1 MLFGKRKKNLE
12 ISRDCWNLNYS
23 FITWLNERLPVYK
36 EEAGKH
42 IDLSY
47 HNFTYKG
54 ERCSFAQ
61 LIDRMIE
68 LVSELT
74 REDKYFDYTEDTEN
88 KVNELLDIFKL
99 IFGYLWW

>member
-68 LVSELT
+68 LVSELDPSLSLL
-74 REDKYFDYTEDTEN
+74 RGGSGSSSLFFLHVTE
-88 KVNELLDIFKL
+88 
-99 IFGYLWW
+99 